1 MANIKYITL
10 LPEKFYF
17 SAGCSLAF
25 SDIISSILP
34 GSLYASHRALRISRI
49 HRFMLL
55 TTNTCA
61 IVTEGC
67 RASPLLTG
75 GTTKQSGFTKDPG

>member
-1 MANIKYITL
+1 
-10 LPEKFYF
+10 
-17 SAGCSLAF
+17 
-25 SDIISSILP
+25 
-34 GSLYASHRALRISRI
+34 LRISRI